1 MSSNFKLTAKQ
12 ERFVLLIVKGE
23 SQSTA
28 YEQAGYSART
38 KEIAAT
44 AASNLMKNMN
54 VRGRLLE
61 LQERL
66 AEKTVISLE
75 GLTADL
81 LDIKTKAL
89 AAGSFGP
96 AAACVVAVARLH
108 GFMVDKAELTV
119 NHRPAPYPTKI
130 LELSEDEW
138 IEQFGVDSQK
148 HLRKAARLINTK

>member
-12 ERFVLLIVKGE
+12 ERFVLLVVKGE
-23 SQSTA
+23 AHSTA
-28 YEQAGYSART
+28 YEQAGYACST
-38 KEIAAT
+38 KEIAAVNASKLLKT
-44 AASNLMKNMN
+44 AN
-54 VRGRLLE
+54 VAGRIAE
-61 LQERL
+61 LQQALTVR
-66 AEKTVISLE
+66 TVISLE

-119 NHRPAPYPTKI
+119 NHRPAPLPTKI

-138 IEQFGVDSQK
+138 IEQFGVESQK
-148 HLRKAARLINTK
+148 HLRKAARLINSK